1 MRLSKFTHQQ
11 GLRIQRALRGLC
23 LNLRFEATRVFKRST
38 VINLKHSDNGAISFF
53 ASSATSFLRAQQAH
67 LKEPLTANWL
77 KSIEKGQVFWDI
89 GANVGVFSLL
99 AASRGLRVVAMEPV
113 AATLGDLAR
122 SASRN
127 SSLGENLLLLNVA
140 LGDRDG
146 VAQFNSNSNQVGY
159 SGGQFDSIYDVY
171 GSKFTPRHSHPVLG
185 LSGDSLGKIIGDEF
199 SHPHAIKIDVDGNE
213 LHVLEGMKKTLG
225 QPQLWSI
232 LVEVLPESEVAKK
245 IREILESCGF
255 RLLDK
260 EPAGTSGTF
269 FENQLWVRPS
279 PTSATGFPRN
289 FSPQ

>member
-1 MRLSKFTHQQ
+1 MRLLKFLLHKVLKV
-11 GLRIQRALRGLC
+11 LRPMRGLW
-23 LNLRFEATRVFKRST
+23 LNLRFEATRVFKQST
-38 VINLKHSDNGAISFF
+38 VLNSKHSDNGLIRFF
-53 ASSATSFLRAQQAH
+53 ASSTTSFLRAQQAH

-122 SASRN
+122 SASQN
-127 SSLGENLLLLNVA
+127 PSFEENLLLLNVA

-171 GSKFTPRHSHPVLG
+171 GSKFTPRHSRPVLG
-185 LSGDSLGKIIGDEF
+185 LSGDSLGKIIGDKF

-213 LHVLEGMKKTLG
+213 LHVLEGMKGTLG
-225 QPQLWSI
+225 QPQLWSV

-245 IREILESCGF
+245 ICETLDSYGF

-289 FSPQ
+289 S